1 MNKKTAMYS
10 NKKRKIKTTLIINTM
25 SKLDLKKYLSF
36 SSYTPLIY
44 FNSFFYL
51 YLKNLTKNILK
62 IMKRNN
68 KLLFKTSI
76 LYKFKPKDEKL

>member
-1 MNKKTAMYS
+1 M
-10 NKKRKIKTTLIINTM
+10 M

-36 SSYTPLIY
+36 SSYTPLTY